1 MQTLCHD
8 SGQPVTLAIGF
19 CLATLPLLTHS
30 DTSKYGLHRI
40 PNEELSFPEDHLN
53 FYQEQEDD
61 EDSPVFNNVV
71 VDDGEKQETHFD
83 DEKAPVASEDTPLL
97 SNLLNV

>member
-1 MQTLCHD
+1 M
-8 SGQPVTLAIGF
+8 TLAIGF

-30 DTSKYGLHRI
+30 DTSKYGLNRI

-61 EDSPVFNNVV
+61 EDSSIFNIVV
-71 VDDGEKQETHFD
+71 LDDGEKQPKHSD
-83 DEKAPVASEDTPLL
+83 DEEEPVASEETPLL

>member
-1 MQTLCHD
+1 
-8 SGQPVTLAIGF
+8 VTLAIGF

-53 FYQEQEDD
+53 FYQEQEQEDN
-61 EDSPVFNNVV
+61 EDSPVFNNNVV
-71 VDDGEKQETHFD
+71 VDDAEQQQQHFD